1 MFVSMFSRGKL
12 WKIAGSLCLWSGLS
26 GVGALKG
33 QDPVVRPVET
43 YLNLDA
49 EFGQYREQGQEKFF
63 DSVAFPVLE
72 KYNMLMSEAWYAY
85 QAKVW
90 QRDVSRGM
98 AGEEG
103 WLYMFRAL
111 RLAGKTQ
118 AADSLRKALE
128 IHQPASWAA
137 KAVWW
142 YALDPGRRSLREFPS
157 LFQQSPEPAR
167 PFLIPELM
175 QVLDALCD
183 TRRRD
188 SLLQAW
194 QNTGEWPR
202 ELIYYGYNLAQTPD
216 ENAVLFTD
224 GPFETAAIL
233 QVQHL
238 GVRPDVKVINLSYVG
253 HPEYRNCVANRYNLN
268 IPSTA
273 LLDPGSV
280 IRQVVSH
287 NPGRIFYIS
296 QSTTKTIFRTL
307 GLPLYCEGLAYRI
320 GKPSYS
326 TFYKLLD
333 NVENN
338 YNLKYLEDS
347 LSKNTFNKFRAAQ
360 FNTVYVAPL
369 LQVFDLYY
377 YKEDFPRAEYWFQ
390 KALKIAK
397 LSGNE
402 DLVRLHRLFWERK
415 EEKPSKR

>member
-1 MFVSMFSRGKL
+1 MRKITAFL
-12 WKIAGSLCLWSGLS
+12 WLWTGLS
-26 GVGALKG
+26 VMHSLRG
-33 QDPVVRPVET
+33 QEPVVRPVET

-72 KYNMLMSEAWYAY
+72 KYNMLMSEAWYDY

-90 QRDVSRGM
+90 ERDLKKGV

-111 RLAGKTQ
+111 RLAGRPQ
-118 AADSLRKALE
+118 AADSLKKALE
-128 IHQPASWAA
+128 IYQPASWAA
-137 KAVWW
+137 KAVRW
-142 YALDPGRRSLREFPS
+142 YALGPGQRPLREFPA
-157 LFQQSPEPAR
+157 LFQQSPNTAR
-167 PFLIPELM
+167 PFLIPELL

-194 QNTGEWPR
+194 QNSEEWPK
-202 ELIYYGYNLAQTPD
+202 ELVYYGYNLAQTPV

-224 GPFETAAIL
+224 GPFETAAVL

-238 GVRPDVKVINLSYVG
+238 GVRPDVKVINLFYLG
-253 HPEYRNCVANRYNLN
+253 HPEYRNCVAIRYNLN
-268 IPSTA
+268 IPFTA
-273 LLDPGSV
+273 HLDPGSV
-280 IRQVVSH
+280 IRHVVTH
-287 NPGRIFYIS
+287 NPSRAFYIS
-296 QSTTKTIFRTL
+296 QSTTKTIFRSL

-326 TFYKLLD
+326 TFYRLLD

-377 YKEDFPRAEYWFQ
+377 YKEDFHRAEYWYQ
-390 KALKIAK
+390 KALRIARQ
-397 LSGNE
+397 SGNE
-402 DLVRLHRLFWERK
+402 DLVRMHRLFWERK
-415 EEKPSKR
+415 EEKPSRR